1 MLIFMTSSFS
11 LLLLIFCLPLFS
23 EFDCINGFFV
33 HFVHAGAHQSLPRY
47 SVCVCH
53 ADHVKFWTESR
64 QRPLGAFGH
73 PSPRRMPQSNHDLG
87 LNQTDV
93 NKNIRRIFLA
103 KHAAAAQV
111 SKTVIIVGPHFHLI
125 LRNVSIMYY

>member
-1 MLIFMTSSFS
+1 MLVPATAHRS
-11 LLLLIFCLPLFS
+11 LAR
-23 EFDCINGFFV
+23 G
-33 HFVHAGAHQSLPRY
+33 
-47 SVCVCH
+47 SVRVCH
-53 ADHVKFWTESR
+53 AILREVLTESR

-73 PSPRRMPQSNHDLG
+73 PSSRRTPESNHDLG

-103 KHAAAAQV
+103 MHAAAAQV